1 MPGASVNPRASTR
14 WRAAPSSVPTAT
26 MRPSAT
32 ATPPARGGPPRPSI
46 TDALSISRSCT
57 RASSRSAAVVRVG
70 TLHLEDVVDVRVEVA
85 RQATDGTQ
93 AMHVEPAGG
102 RVVEAVA
109 HVHVD
114 DAAEHERGAADG
126 HEAIE
131 PALERDRR
139 ARHARDADARAR
151 RDGQCRHLELVH
163 LRRVLAG
170 GDVHLRGE
178 VVVDDVDDELAGVL
192 DVAQRVLLAVGAGAA

>member
-93 AMHVEPAGG
+93 A
-102 RVVEAVA
+102 
-109 HVHVD
+109 
-114 DAAEHERGAADG
+114 
-126 HEAIE
+126 IE

-151 RDGQCRHLELVH
+151 RDGQRRHLELVH

-192 DVAQRVLLAVGAGAA
+192 DVAQRVLLAVGAGAAERRRERDRR